1 MISNPFLKY
10 LLVASCMLF
19 AAPTCA
25 WQTLIGDNSSRTDQ
39 TFSFGIKA
47 HYAQPA
53 NQLIVVGAENEK
65 EGKEYSLAKISLND
79 NKVSPCAAETVMVNG
94 IYDQPNPL
102 YNAAIDHIICPNS
115 TCAVV
120 HVRSHASTLYVA
132 NHFAVEQEIVSCAI
146 KDEHNNPCADITSLE
161 TNGDNLIFAAIKT
174 EDKKPALVL
183 ITYSEKTDKVSLSED
198 EFKKLEEAIKEC
210 KGDEKKMQRLRKG
223 VGVDQDN
230 KYYRNVTTKFLTQG
244 LHVISMPENV
254 EQISALC
261 WHAGVGCLYVA
272 VTYHTPLN
280 DQKCG
285 ILVARLT
292 PDKTNLNLHP
302 FANASLDLF
311 EQGAIA
317 SMIPF
322 NTSTGALDYLLV
334 KKSNNQHVTHCL
346 PVCNQRI
353 IAQREHFE
361 SQGMMAQM
369 SAAPQDVFLA
379 PRNSFLGRQFTK
391 PFSASADMP
400 IVSSCDIGG
409 GYLYAGPIG
418 QIMVAGDVTFAVVTE
433 PLPGFSGGIFQ
444 SQALYDKEGR
454 ISGWTLWQKTVE
466 CDGIDFALV
475 NAAKASLMLFS
486 QDLNGEKGTRNVQV
500 NKWPEQAT
508 DDIAQLIEVAQKEF
522 VECNQTITK
531 IINLTTHCLDRNF
544 TLLMSDEKI
553 VVAQIPD
560 FGAISFDKNS
570 FDTIGTLTCAQI
582 GTSEK
587 IGNEDS
593 YIFVGGTNGL
603 AKMVDAHGRGWR
615 VNNPLLALP
624 TGAFHDVRDLKEMHG
639 QPIGNYSMVRK
650 LLFDQGFL
658 YVLTDTCFDRIDL
671 RTNQSVQLANADQ
684 LCNQRYVL
692 FYDVIVSDKCALL
705 ATSSGLYRVG
715 NGKSVLC
722 DDSATLHWTAVQV
735 PEATDLPLFLMPV
748 SKSGNPHD
756 WAKGAG
762 QVYIITGSYTKKG
775 AHVHRFAVQDVV
787 DHEITDDT
795 ISPVPDFVFKD
806 RITDIGSLLVCSDC
820 FSTDGLFYLAPF
832 RQKKTRAMSLCNG
845 LTRARTLINLDLAVE
860 DTITCITRNSM
871 YGNWLVAGSF
881 GLKTNI

>member
-10 LLVASCMLF
+10 LLVASCVLF

-79 NKVSPCAAETVMVNG
+79 NKVSPCAAETVIVNG
-94 IYDQPNPL
+94 VYDQPNPL
-102 YNAAIDHIICPNS
+102 YNVAIDHIICPNS

-120 HVRSHASTLYVA
+120 HARSHASTLYVA

-161 TNGDNLIFAAIKT
+161 TNGDNLIFTAIKT
-174 EDKKPALVL
+174 EDKKPALALV
-183 ITYSEKTDKVSLSED
+183 TYSEKTDKVSLSED

-244 LHVISMPENV
+244 LQVISMPENV

-272 VTYHTPLN
+272 VTYQTPLN

-334 KKSNNQHVTHCL
+334 KKSNNQHVIHCL

-418 QIMVAGDVTFAVVTE
+418 QIMVAGDVIFAVVTE

-466 CDGIDFALV
+466 RDGIDFALV
-475 NAAKASLMLFS
+475 NNPKTSLVLFN
-486 QDLNGEKGTRNVQV
+486 QDVDGEKGTRTVQV
-500 NKWPEQAT
+500 NKWPEKAT
-508 DDIAQLIEVAQKEF
+508 DEIAQLVKVAQKEF
-522 VECNQTITK
+522 VDCEQGIKKVIDFSVLTPGVCGK
-531 IINLTTHCLDRNF
+531 NL
-544 TLLMSDEKI
+544 TLLMSDTKLI
-553 VVAQIPD
+553 LAQMPE
-560 FGAISFDKNS
+560 
-570 FDTIGTLTCAQI
+570 FDTVTFEQDSFGKIGIPTCVQI
-582 GTSEK
+582 GISDDQGWLF
-587 IGNEDS
+587 I
-593 YIFVGGTNGL
+593 GGTAGV
-603 AKMVDAHGRGWR
+603 AKMVNAEGNGWQM
-615 VNNPLLALP
+615 PQGLS
-624 TGAFHDVRDLKEMHG
+624 DVKELQGMHAE
-639 QPIGNYSMVRK
+639 PIGNYSMVRK

-658 YVLTDTCFDRIDL
+658 YVLTDTCLDRIDL
-671 RTNQSVQLANADQ
+671 RTNQSVQLATTTQ
-684 LCNQRYVL
+684 LCDQRYAL
-692 FYDVIVSDKCALL
+692 FYDVIISDKCALL
-705 ATSSGLYRVG
+705 ATSAGLYRVG
-715 NGKSVLC
+715 NGKSILR
-722 DDSATLHWTAVQV
+722 DDSSTLDWMPVDV
-735 PEATDLPLFLMPV
+735 PEATDLSLFLLPV
-748 SKSGNPHD
+748 SKSGNLHD

-762 QVYIITGSYTKKG
+762 QIYIITGTYTKKG
-775 AHVHRFAVQDVV
+775 AHIHRFAVQDVV

-820 FSTDGLFYLAPF
+820 FSTDGLFYLAPY
-832 RQKKTRAMSLCNG
+832 RQKKTRAMIVCNG
-845 LTRARTLINLDLAVE
+845 LTRARTMINLDLAVE
-860 DTITCITRNSM
+860 DTITCISRNSM
-871 YGNWLVAGSF
+871 HGNWLVAGSF